1 MRIAI
6 ACDHAAVAHKQ
17 AVIARLTALGHQVED
32 FGTNSTD
39 SCDYSDHGYPAV
51 RSVANG
57 TNERGILICG
67 TGIGM
72 SIAAN
77 KVPGIRCALIHNLF
91 TAEVTAAHNK
101 PQVIAFGARVVDATT
116 PENQLGQRPRHLS
129 DATHHTRR
137 IKHDKVTHGLSTT
150 HRIALTDKAGT
161 PEYKQIQTM
170 QINPW

>member
-51 RSVANG
+51 RSVAKG

-91 TAEVTAAHNK
+91 TAEMTAAHNK
-101 PQVIAFGARVVDATT
+101 PQVIAFGARIVDAALGVAMVETWLNT
-116 PENQLGQRPRHLS
+116 PFEARHQ
-129 DATHHTRR
+129 RR
-137 IKHDKVTHGLSTT
+137 IDKIH
-150 HRIALTDKAGT
+150 AGET
-161 PEYKQIQTM
+161 PAC
-170 QINPW
+170 